1 MNQNLRRNNVVN
13 ILNESMIII
22 IFEKKSIKTRKTMI
36 FFYFFHIFF
45 PNFSYLSI
53 FSEPDIK
60 PVHQYG
66 HNKQQSTTKS
76 MIINA
81 NIDQNQDR
89 TTESMN
95 NNNVYDKNLSIR
107 VDDDNDNPDMYDENQ
122 KISSTTKLQHLN
134 LW

>member
-1 MNQNLRRNNVVN
+1 
-13 ILNESMIII
+13 
-22 IFEKKSIKTRKTMI
+22 
-36 FFYFFHIFF
+36 
-45 PNFSYLSI
+45 
-53 FSEPDIK
+53 
-60 PVHQYG
+60 
-66 HNKQQSTTKS
+66 